1 MNYPPVYGVAP
12 FGMAVVVV
20 AAAAVVVVVVVFAF
34 VGLGMI
40 SKPPTTNP
48 KNGDELKKR
57 TNVVAPHLLEK

>member
-12 FGMAVVVV
+12 FGLAVVVV
-20 AAAAVVVVVVVFAF
+20 AAVVVVVVVFAF

-57 TNVVAPHLLEK
+57 TSVAAPHLLEK